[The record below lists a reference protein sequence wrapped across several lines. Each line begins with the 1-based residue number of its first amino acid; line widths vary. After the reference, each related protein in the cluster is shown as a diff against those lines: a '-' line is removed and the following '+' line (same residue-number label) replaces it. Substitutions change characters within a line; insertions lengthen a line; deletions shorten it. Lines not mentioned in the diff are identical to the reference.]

1 MIRGALTTLTCSALY
16 GFALGSAHSEL
27 YATRNLVKFPLL
39 IVITGVVCALAY
51 WIVAR
56 AFAPML
62 SFLAVQR
69 ATGRLFHDMS
79 VLLASLSPAVA
90 FLAWTSRATDDGMLG
105 SYDSFLA
112 FNVAIVAVAGSL
124 ALLRQTRALFTQYG
138 LAPAPAKL
146 LVGLWLV
153 LSLGVGGQAAFVMR
167 PFFGFPAT
175 RGNTPP
181 FFVGAE
187 PDLRGATN
195 FYEAVWQTI
204 RRPRLPSWLDAGAR
218 EQKK

>member
-1 MIRGALTTLTCSALY
+1 MRGLLTTFACSAVY

-27 YATRNLVKFPLL
+27 YATRNLLKFPLL
-39 IVITGVVCALAY
+39 VAITGSVCALAY

-56 AFAPML
+56 LCAAPL

-69 ATGRLFHDMS
+69 ATGRLFHDLS

-90 FLAWTSRATDDGMLG
+90 FLAWTARATDDGKLG
-105 SYDSFLA
+105 TYDSFLA
-112 FNVAIVAVAGSL
+112 FNLAIVAVAGAL
-124 ALLRQTRALFTQYG
+124 ALVRQARELFSRHGLDPVRAKF
-138 LAPAPAKL
+138 LAGAWL
-146 LVGLWLV
+146 L

-181 FFVGAE
+181 FFVGSE

-204 RRPRLPSWLDAGAR
+204 RRPPLPAWLRGEGGER
-218 EQKK
+218 

>member
-1 MIRGALTTLTCSALY
+1 MRALLTTLVCSAAY
-16 GFALGSAHSEL
+16 GFALGAAHSEL

-39 IVITGVVCALAY
+39 ILITGSVCALAY

-56 AFAPML
+56 LCAAHL
-62 SFLAVQR
+62 SFLTVQR

-79 VLLASLSPAVA
+79 ILLASLSPAVI
-90 FLAWTSRATDDGMLG
+90 FLAWTSRANDDGLMG
-105 SYDSFLA
+105 DYDTFLA
-112 FNVAIVAVAGSL
+112 VNMAIVAVVGSL
-124 ALLRQTRALFTQYG
+124 ALLRQARELFTKHDIGRGRAQ
-138 LAPAPAKL
+138 L
-146 LVGLWLV
+146 LVGVWLA

-181 FFVGAE
+181 FFVGAQ

-204 RRPRLPSWLDAGAR
+204 RRPSLPAWLDDSSHER
-218 EQKK
+218 

>member
-1 MIRGALTTLTCSALY
+1 MRAVLTTFACSAAF

-27 YATRNLVKFPLL
+27 YATRNMLKFPLL
-39 IVITGVVCALAY
+39 IAITAIVCSLAY
-51 WIVAR
+51 WMVAR
-56 AFAPML
+56 LFAASL
-62 SFLAVQR
+62 SFLEVQR

-79 VLLASLSPAVA
+79 VLLASLSPAVL
-90 FLAWTSRATDDGMLG
+90 FLAWTARANDDGKLG

-112 FNVAIVAVAGSL
+112 FNMAIMAVAGSL
-124 ALLRQTRALFTQYG
+124 ALLRQTRELFTRHG
-138 LAPAPAKL
+138 LVPTRARF
-146 LVGLWLV
+146 LVAAWLT

-175 RGNTPP
+175 RGNAPP

-195 FYEAVWQTI
+195 FYESVWQTI
-204 RRPRLPSWLDAGAR
+204 QRPPLPAWLRG
-218 EQKK
+218 E

>member
-1 MIRGALTTLTCSALY
+1 MTTFACASAY

-27 YATRNLVKFPLL
+27 YATRNLLKFPLL
-39 IVITGVVCALAY
+39 IAITGTVCALAY
-51 WIVAR
+51 WLVAR
-56 AFAPML
+56 LFEKEL

-79 VLLASLSPAVA
+79 VLLASLSPAVL
-90 FLAWTSRATDDGMLG
+90 FLAWTSRARDDGRLG
-105 SYDSFLA
+105 DYDSFLA
-112 FNVAIVAVAGSL
+112 FNMAIVAIAGSL
-124 ALLRQTRALFTQYG
+124 ALMRQTQQLFTQHG
-138 LAPAPAKL
+138 VDPLRAKL
-146 LVGLWLV
+146 LVGAWLL

-195 FYEAVWQTI
+195 FYESVWQTI
-204 RRPRLPSWLDAGAR
+204 QRPRLPAWLEEESGQR
-218 EQKK
+218 

>member
-1 MIRGALTTLTCSALY
+1 MRALLTTFACSAVY
-16 GFALGSAHSEL
+16 GFSLGSAHSEL
-27 YATRNLVKFPLL
+27 YATRNLLKFPLL
-39 IVITGVVCALAY
+39 VAITATVCALAY

-56 AFAPML
+56 LLAAPL

-69 ATGRLFHDMS
+69 ATGRLFHDLS
-79 VLLASLSPAVA
+79 VLLASLSPVVL
-90 FLAWTSRATDDGMLG
+90 FLAWTARARDDGRLG

-112 FNVAIVAVAGSL
+112 FNMAIVAFAGSL
-124 ALLRQTRALFTQYG
+124 ALLRQARELFTRHG
-138 LAPAPAKL
+138 LRPARAQM
-146 LVGLWLV
+146 LVAIWLT

-204 RRPRLPSWLDAGAR
+204 RHPPLPASLGGPDGER
-218 EQKK
+218 

>member
-1 MIRGALTTLTCSALY
+1 MRAVLTTFACSAAF

-27 YATRNLVKFPLL
+27 YATRNMLKFPLL
-39 IVITGVVCALAY
+39 IAITATVCALAY
-51 WIVAR
+51 WMVAR
-56 AFAPML
+56 LLAAPL
-62 SFLAVQR
+62 SFLEVQR

-79 VLLASLSPAVA
+79 LLLASLSPAVL
-90 FLAWTSRATDDGMLG
+90 FLAWTSRANDDGKLG

-112 FNVAIVAVAGSL
+112 FNMIIVAVAGSL
-124 ALLRQTRALFTQYG
+124 ALLRQARELFTRHG
-138 LAPAPAKL
+138 FAPSRAKF
-146 LVGLWLV
+146 LVAAWLT

-195 FYEAVWQTI
+195 FYESVWQTI
-204 RRPRLPSWLDAGAR
+204 QRPPLPAWLKA
-218 EQKK
+218 E